1 MVTKIKGI
9 LGRIRLR
16 RTTVLILVFIFM
28 SALLIR
34 QLFQLQIIQGEDY
47 ISSFQARTTKTR
59 VLKSTRGNIFDGN
72 GDLIASNVL
81 SYSVTLEDNG
91 SYETTREKNLT
102 INGVIYQVLK
112 ILEKNGDVPVRDFHI
127 RLDETGAYVFDVG
140 EGFTLDRFRADIFGR
155 PYIDDMEEEERTAT
169 AEEIMERLSGRK
181 GFSVALYGEN
191 AYTPEEL
198 ESHYLPSDLTRQEI
212 LDISIVRYHL
222 NNNSFMKYVPIT
234 IATDVSPR
242 SVAAIMENS
251 SHLQGIE
258 VVEDSVRQYVDE
270 VSMGPILGY
279 IGKASAEELETLR
292 AQNPDYANDAVVG
305 KSGIEQYMELTL
317 QGTDGRETVSVDN
330 LGKVLKIDENTRTV
344 PIAGD
349 DVHLTIKTDWQ
360 SAVYQILKQ
369 RVAGILLSKISAV
382 KEFDYEAI
390 RDAGQIEIPIYDVY
404 DALVQNGV
412 IDINL
417 FSEEEASQTEK
428 NLYAT
433 FQQKQREVFDTI
445 SNRLTG
451 GNPPAYRD
459 EDDQIQEYL
468 TYICDTLLTD
478 TLGIIVENRLDSSDA
493 TYRAWHNDE
502 SISLKEFL
510 TYAASQNWL
519 DISPISTD
527 AEYLDSGEVYRALAD
542 YIIDYLSTDTGF
554 SKLLYKYMLLEDR
567 ISGRDLCLV
576 LYEQGVLSKEDGTY
590 ESLASG
596 AVGAYDFMVNK
607 IANLEIEPAQLA
619 LLPCSASAVIVDVK
633 TGRFLA
639 CVSYPGYDNN
649 RLTNNM
655 DTAYYSKLALDLSS
669 PFYNKA
675 TQQVTAPGSTMK
687 LLSAIAGMME
697 HVIDDNTYIECTGSF
712 DYVVPFIKCW
722 NWSGH
727 GAIEIRYAIEQS
739 CNYFFNM
746 IGFQLGK
753 NGQNEFSET
762 QSLNMFNQYASM
774 LALDRKSGIEIYEAS
789 PHVSDSLAVPSYMGQ
804 GTNLYTT
811 TQLAR
816 YVTIMA
822 TRGTVYD
829 LTLLDSV
836 TSPQGKVITE
846 YEPEILDNLT
856 EIPNNV
862 WDDIQDGMRRVVQTH
877 DQFNDLNIAV
887 SGKTGTAQID
897 KYHPDHGLFIGYAPS
912 DDPEYAVAV
921 RIANGYSSGNAC
933 LAANDIF
940 KYIFELEDE
949 ESILTGY
956 ASSDVSDTSND

>member
-1 MVTKIKGI
+1 MDIKIKRFF
-9 LGRIRLR
+9 GRIRLR
-16 RTTVLILVFIFM
+16 RTTVLILAFIFM

-47 ISSFQARTTKTR
+47 IRQFQTRTTKTR

-81 SYSVTLEDNG
+81 SYSITLEDNG
-91 SYETTREKNLT
+91 SYETTRQKNLT

-112 ILEKNGDVPVRDFHI
+112 ILEKNGDVPARDFHI
-127 RLDETGAYVFDVG
+127 YLDDSGEYVFDVG
-140 EGFTLDRFRADIFGR
+140 EGFTLNRFRADIYGH
-155 PYIDDMEEEERTAT
+155 PYIDDLTEEERAAT
-169 AEEIMERLSGRK
+169 ADEIIEHLSGK
-181 GFSVALYGEN
+181 SGFSVVLYGEN

-198 ESHYLPSDLTRQEI
+198 ESHYLPRDLTRQEI

-234 IATDVSPR
+234 IATNVSPR

-251 SHLQGIE
+251 SRLQGIE
-258 VVEDSVRQYVDE
+258 VVEDSIRQYVDE

-279 IGKASAEELETLR
+279 IGKASAEELETFR
-292 AQNPDYANDAVVG
+292 AQNPNYANDAIVG
-305 KSGIEQYMELTL
+305 KAGIEQYMELTL

-330 LGKVLKIDENTRTV
+330 LGKVLKIDEDTRTV
-344 PIAGD
+344 PVAGD
-349 DVHLTIKTDWQ
+349 DVHLTIRTDWQ
-360 SAVYQILKQ
+360 SGIYQILKQ
-369 RVAGILLSKISAV
+369 RVAGILLSKISAA
-382 KEFDYEAI
+382 KEFDYDAI

-404 DALVQNGV
+404 NALVQNGV

-417 FSEEEASQTEK
+417 FSKTEASQTEK

-451 GNPPAYRD
+451 GNPPAFRD
-459 EDDQIQEYL
+459 EEEEMQEYL

-478 TLGIIVENRLDSSDA
+478 TLGIIVENRLDPSDA
-493 TYRAWHNDE
+493 TYRAWHTDE

-510 TYAASQNWL
+510 TYAAGQNWL
-519 DISPISTD
+519 DISSVSTD
-527 AEYLDSGEVYRALAD
+527 AEYLDSGEVYQSLAD

-576 LYEQGVLSKEDGTY
+576 LYEQGVLSKDDGAY

-596 AVGAYDFMVNK
+596 ATGAYDFMINK

-619 LLPCSASAVIVDVK
+619 LLPCSASAVVVDVN
-633 TGRFLA
+633 TGTFQA

-655 DTAYYSKLALDLSS
+655 DTAYYTKLALDLSS

-687 LLSAIAGMME
+687 LLSTIAGMME

-712 DYVVPFIKCW
+712 DYITPPIKCW

-762 QSLNMFNQYASM
+762 QSLNMFHQYASM
-774 LALDRKSGIEIYEAS
+774 LAMDQKSGIEIYEAS

-816 YVTIMA
+816 YVAIMA
-822 TRGTVYD
+822 TRGTIYD

-836 TSPQGKVITE
+836 TSPQGKTITQ
-846 YEPEILDNLT
+846 YEPEILDTLT
-856 EIPNNV
+856 EVPANV

-877 DQFNDLNIAV
+877 DQFNDLTIAV

-940 KYIFELEDE
+940 KYNFELADE